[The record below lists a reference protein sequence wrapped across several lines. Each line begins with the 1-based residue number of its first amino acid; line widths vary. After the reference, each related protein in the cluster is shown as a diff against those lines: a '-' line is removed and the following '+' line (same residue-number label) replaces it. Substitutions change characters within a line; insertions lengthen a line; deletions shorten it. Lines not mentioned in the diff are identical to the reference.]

1 VQLAGIH
8 GWSFTNEQVS
18 DTHAFVEVKI
28 AAHQLHPRGAFRIAR
43 TRTVP
48 FDNVILRVE
57 HDGVTGWGEAS
68 PHPYY
73 GASAPRV
80 VRNLERSSGWLRT
93 LSIRSVADIAAA
105 WKESWT
111 QLAPDR
117 AAQCALDLALWDW
130 LARKEGVTV
139 TELAHGHAPKPVT
152 SFATIGLST
161 NEEVDEKIAELEG
174 FPRVKLKSDASA
186 DLEPARR
193 VKEALRCTIAI
204 DANGAWSTKTLP
216 ALSLGFAS
224 LGAEFIE
231 QPVPPA
237 HDRELTRGSY
247 PLPIIAD
254 ESCVLEEDVDR
265 LSGNFDGIN
274 VKLVKCGGLTPALR
288 MVERASTL
296 GMRTMVGCMLETSI
310 LIAAGCVAA
319 QHADF
324 ADLDGA
330 WLLADDPCTG
340 WRFERGILHPPRA
353 LGLGAEPRD
362 RVTRPPA

>member
-1 VQLAGIH
+1 VEIKTAIH
-8 GWSFTNEQVS
+8 R
-18 DTHAFVEVKI
+18 
-28 AAHQLHPRGAFRIAR
+28 LHPRGAFRTAR

-57 HDGVTGWGEAS
+57 RDRVTGWGEAS

-73 GASAPRV
+73 GASAADV
-80 VRNLERSSGWLRT
+80 VRNLESLSGWLRT
-93 LSIRSVADIAAA
+93 LSIRSADDIAAA
-105 WKESWT
+105 WNESWT
-111 QLAPDR
+111 RLQDR

-139 TELAHGHAPKPVT
+139 TELAHGHVPQPIT

-161 NEEVDEKIAELEG
+161 KEELDDKIAELEG
-174 FPRVKLKSDASA
+174 FPRVKIKSDATG

-193 VKEALRCTIAI
+193 VKEELRAAIAI
-204 DANGAWSTKTLP
+204 DANCAWSTSTLP
-216 ALSLGFAS
+216 ALAVGFSS

-231 QPVPPA
+231 QPLPVA
-237 HDRELTRGSY
+237 RDHELIRGSY

-254 ESCVLEEDVDR
+254 ESCVLEEDVAR
-265 LSGNFDGIN
+265 LSLNFDGIN

-288 MVERASTL
+288 MIRRAREL
-296 GMRTMVGCMLETSI
+296 GMRTMVGCMLETSM

-319 QHADF
+319 QKADY

-330 WLLADDPCTG
+330 WLIADDPCTG
-340 WRFERGILHPPRA
+340 WRFERGILHPPQA
-353 LGLGAEPRD
+353 PGLGAEPRG
-362 RVTRPPA
+362 

>member
-1 VQLAGIH
+1 
-8 GWSFTNEQVS
+8 
-18 DTHAFVEVKI
+18 VEIKTAV
-28 AAHQLHPRGAFRIAR
+28 HQLHPRGAFRIAR
-43 TRTVP
+43 KRTVP
-48 FDNVILRVE
+48 FDNVLLRVE

-73 GASAPRV
+73 GASATGV
-80 VRNLERSSGWLRT
+80 VRNLESLSGWLRT
-93 LSIRSVADIAAA
+93 LSIRSVDDIAKA

-111 QLAPDR
+111 QLHPDR

-139 TELAHGHAPKPVT
+139 TELAHGHAPQPVT

-161 NEEVDEKIAELEG
+161 KEELDKKIVELEG
-174 FPRVKLKSDASA
+174 FPRVKIKSDANA
-186 DLEPARR
+186 DLGPARR
-193 VKEALRCTIAI
+193 VKEALRTTIAI
-204 DANGAWSTKTLP
+204 DANCAWSTRTLP
-216 ALSLGFAS
+216 ALSMGFSS

-231 QPVPPA
+231 QPFPDA
-237 HDRELTRGSY
+237 LDRELIRGSY
-247 PLPIIAD
+247 PIPIIAD

-265 LSGNFDGIN
+265 LSLNFDGIN

-288 MVERASTL
+288 MVQRASKL

-319 QHADF
+319 QHADY

-330 WLLADDPCTG
+330 WLIADDPCAG
-340 WRFERGILHPPRA
+340 WRFERGILQPPQA

-362 RVTRPPA
+362 GSG

>member
-1 VQLAGIH
+1 MEIQTAVH
-8 GWSFTNEQVS
+8 R
-18 DTHAFVEVKI
+18 
-28 AAHQLHPRGAFRIAR
+28 LHPRGAFRIAR
-43 TRTVP
+43 QRTVP

-57 HDGVTGWGEAS
+57 HDGVAGWGEAS

-73 GASAPRV
+73 GASAPQV
-80 VRNLERSSGWLRT
+80 VRSLESLSGWLRT
-93 LSIRSVADIAAA
+93 LSIRSVDDIANA

-111 QLAPDR
+111 RLHPDR

-139 TELAHGHAPKPVT
+139 TELAHGHVPRPVT

-161 NEEVDEKIAELEG
+161 TEELDEKIAELEG
-174 FPRVKLKSDASA
+174 FPRVKIKSDAKA

-193 VKEALRCTIAI
+193 VKENLRAAIAI
-204 DANGAWSTKTLP
+204 DANGAWSTKALP
-216 ALSLGFAS
+216 ALCTSFSS

-231 QPVPPA
+231 QPFPDA
-237 HDRELTRGSY
+237 HDRDLIRGSY
-247 PLPIIAD
+247 PIPIVAD

-265 LSGNFDGIN
+265 LARNFDGIN

-288 MVERASTL
+288 MLERASKL
-296 GMRTMVGCMLETSI
+296 GLRTMVGCMVETSI

-319 QHADF
+319 QHADY

-330 WLLADDPCTG
+330 WLIADDPCTG

-353 LGLGAEPRD
+353 FGLGAEPRD
-362 RVTRPPA
+362 

>member
-1 VQLAGIH
+1 
-8 GWSFTNEQVS
+8 
-18 DTHAFVEVKI
+18 VEIKTAV
-28 AAHQLHPRGAFRIAR
+28 HQLHPRGAFRIAR
-43 TRTVP
+43 KRTVP

-73 GASAPRV
+73 GASAPQV
-80 VRNLERSSGWLRT
+80 VRNLESLGGWLRT
-93 LSIRSVADIAAA
+93 LSIRSVDDIAQA
-105 WKESWT
+105 WRESWT
-111 QLAPDR
+111 QLHPDR

-139 TELAHGHAPKPVT
+139 TELAHGHVPQPVT

-161 NEEVDEKIAELEG
+161 KDELDEKIAELEG
-174 FPRVKLKSDASA
+174 FPRVKIKSDATA

-193 VKEALRCTIAI
+193 VKEALRTAIAI
-204 DANGAWSTKTLP
+204 DANGAWSTRTLS
-216 ALSLGFAS
+216 ALSMGFSS

-231 QPVPPA
+231 QPLPDT
-237 HDRELTRGSY
+237 HDRELVRGSY
-247 PLPIIAD
+247 PIPIIAD
-254 ESCVLEEDVDR
+254 ESCTLEEDVDR
-265 LSGNFDGIN
+265 LSLNFDGIN

-288 MVERASTL
+288 MVQRASKL

-319 QHADF
+319 QHADY

-330 WLLADDPCTG
+330 WLIADDPCTG
-340 WRFERGILHPPRA
+340 WRFERGILHPPQT

-362 RVTRPPA
+362 WLPSPRA

>member
-1 VQLAGIH
+1 MVH
-8 GWSFTNEQVS
+8 R
-18 DTHAFVEVKI
+18 
-28 AAHQLHPRGAFRIAR
+28 LHPRGAFRIAR
-43 TRTVP
+43 QRTVP
-48 FDNVILRVE
+48 FDNVVLRLE
-57 HDGVTGWGEAS
+57 HEGVTGWGEAS

-73 GASAPRV
+73 GASAPQV
-80 VRNLERSSGWLRT
+80 VRNLESLGGWLRT
-93 LSIRSVADIAAA
+93 LSIRSVDDIAKA
-105 WKESWT
+105 WTESWT
-111 QLAPDR
+111 RLHDR

-139 TELAHGHAPKPVT
+139 TELAHGHGPHSVT
-152 SFATIGLST
+152 TFATIGLST
-161 NEEVDEKIAELEG
+161 KEELDEKIVELEG
-174 FPRVKLKSDASA
+174 FPRVKIKSDANA

-193 VKEALRCTIAI
+193 VKEELRAAIAV

-216 ALSLGFAS
+216 ELAVRFAS

-231 QPVPPA
+231 QPFPTT
-237 HDRELTRGSY
+237 HDRDLIRGSC
-247 PLPIIAD
+247 PIPIIAD

-265 LSGNFDGIN
+265 LSLNFDGIN

-288 MVERASTL
+288 MVERASKL

-319 QHADF
+319 QHADY

-330 WLLADDPCTG
+330 WLIADDPCAG
-340 WRFERGILHPPRA
+340 WRFERGVLHPPVA

-362 RVTRPPA
+362 ARG

>member
-1 VQLAGIH
+1 MEIKTAV
-8 GWSFTNEQVS
+8 
-18 DTHAFVEVKI
+18 
-28 AAHQLHPRGAFRIAR
+28 HQLHPRGAFRIAR
-43 TRTVP
+43 KRTVP

-73 GASAPRV
+73 GASAAHV
-80 VRNLERSSGWLRT
+80 VRNLESLSGWLRT
-93 LSIRSVADIAAA
+93 LSIRSVDDIAEA

-111 QLAPDR
+111 QLHPDR

-139 TELAHGHAPKPVT
+139 TELAHGHVPQPVT

-161 NEEVDEKIAELEG
+161 KEELDEKIAELEG
-174 FPRVKLKSDASA
+174 FPRVKIKSDANA

-193 VKEALRCTIAI
+193 VKEALRAAIAI
-204 DANGAWSTKTLP
+204 DANGAWSTRTLS
-216 ALSLGFAS
+216 ALSMGFAS

-231 QPVPPA
+231 QPLPDT
-237 HDRELTRGSY
+237 HDREVIRGSY
-247 PLPIIAD
+247 PIPIIAD
-254 ESCVLEEDVDR
+254 ESCTLEEDVDR
-265 LSGNFDGIN
+265 LSLNFDGIN

-288 MVERASTL
+288 MVRRASKL

-319 QHADF
+319 QHADY

-330 WLLADDPCTG
+330 WLAEAIRAAG
-340 WRFERGILHPPRA
+340 WRFERGVAGSSPPRA
-353 LGLGAEPRD
+353 HRSRG
-362 RVTRPPA
+362 

>member
-1 VQLAGIH
+1 MEIKTAI
-8 GWSFTNEQVS
+8 
-18 DTHAFVEVKI
+18 
-28 AAHQLHPRGAFRIAR
+28 HQLHPRGAFRIAR
-43 TRTVP
+43 KRTAP
-48 FDNVILRVE
+48 FDNVILRVQ

-73 GASAPRV
+73 GASAAGV
-80 VRNLERSSGWLRT
+80 VRNLESLSGWLRT
-93 LSIRSVADIAAA
+93 LAIRSVDDIAEA

-130 LARKEGVTV
+130 LARKEGLTV
-139 TELAHGHAPKPVT
+139 TELAHGHVPQPIT

-161 NEEVDEKIAELEG
+161 KEELDEKIAELEG
-174 FPRVKLKSDASA
+174 FPRVKIKSDANA

-193 VKEALRCTIAI
+193 VKQALRTAIAI
-204 DANGAWSTKTLP
+204 DANGAWSTRTLS
-216 ALSLGFAS
+216 ALSMGFSS

-231 QPVPPA
+231 QPLPDT
-237 HDRELTRGSY
+237 HDRELIRGSY
-247 PLPIIAD
+247 PIPIIAD
-254 ESCVLEEDVDR
+254 ESCTLEEDVDR
-265 LSGNFDGIN
+265 LSLNFDGIN

-288 MVERASTL
+288 MVQRASKL
-296 GMRTMVGCMLETSI
+296 GMRTMVGCMLETSV

-319 QHADF
+319 QHADY

-330 WLLADDPCTG
+330 WLIADDPCTG
-340 WRFERGILHPPRA
+340 WRFERGILHPPQA

-362 RVTRPPA
+362 

>member
-1 VQLAGIH
+1 MEIKTAVHRL
-8 GWSFTNEQVS
+8 N
-18 DTHAFVEVKI
+18 
-28 AAHQLHPRGAFRIAR
+28 PRGAFRIAR
-43 TRTVP
+43 KRTVP

-73 GASAPRV
+73 GASAADV
-80 VRNLERSSGWLRT
+80 VRNLESLNGWLRT
-93 LSIRSVADIAAA
+93 LSIRSVNDIAEA

-111 QLAPDR
+111 RLQDR

-139 TELAHGHAPKPVT
+139 TELVHGHAPKPVT

-161 NEEVDEKIAELEG
+161 TEELDKKVAELEG
-174 FPRVKLKSDASA
+174 FPRVKIKSDLNG
-186 DLEPARR
+186 DLETARR
-193 VKEALRCTIAI
+193 AKEELRAAIAI
-204 DANGAWSTKTLP
+204 DANGAWTTSTLP
-216 ALSLGFAS
+216 ALAGAFAS

-231 QPVPPA
+231 QPLPNTQ
-237 HDRELTRGSY
+237 DRDLKRGAY

-254 ESCVLEEDVDR
+254 ESCVLEEDVER
-265 LSGNFDGIN
+265 LSLSFDGIN

-288 MVERASTL
+288 MVRRASDL
-296 GMRTMVGCMLETSI
+296 GLRIMVGCMLETSI

-319 QHADF
+319 QQADY

-330 WLLADDPCTG
+330 WLVADDPCAG
-340 WRFERGILHPPRA
+340 WSFERGILHPPRA
-353 LGLGAEPRD
+353 LGLGAAPRG
-362 RVTRPPA
+362 

>member
-1 VQLAGIH
+1 
-8 GWSFTNEQVS
+8 
-18 DTHAFVEVKI
+18 VEIQTAV
-28 AAHQLHPRGAFRIAR
+28 HRLHPRGAFRIAR
-43 TRTVP
+43 QRTVP

-57 HDGVTGWGEAS
+57 HDGVAGWGEAS

-73 GASAPRV
+73 GASAPQV
-80 VRNLERSSGWLRT
+80 VRSLESLSGWLRT
-93 LSIRSVADIAAA
+93 LSIRSVDDIANA

-111 QLAPDR
+111 RLHPDR

-139 TELAHGHAPKPVT
+139 TELAHGHVPRPVT

-161 NEEVDEKIAELEG
+161 TEELDEKIAELEG
-174 FPRVKLKSDASA
+174 FPRVKIKSDAKA

-193 VKEALRCTIAI
+193 VKENLRAAIAI
-204 DANGAWSTKTLP
+204 DANGAWSTKALP
-216 ALSLGFAS
+216 ALCTSFSS

-231 QPVPPA
+231 QPFPDA
-237 HDRELTRGSY
+237 HDRDLIRGSY
-247 PLPIIAD
+247 PIPIVAD

-265 LSGNFDGIN
+265 LARNFDGIN

-288 MVERASTL
+288 MLERASKL
-296 GMRTMVGCMLETSI
+296 GLRTMVGCMVETSI

-319 QHADF
+319 QHADY

-330 WLLADDPCTG
+330 WLIADDPCTG

-353 LGLGAEPRD
+353 CGLGAEPRD
-362 RVTRPPA
+362 

>member
-1 VQLAGIH
+1 M
-8 GWSFTNEQVS
+8 
-18 DTHAFVEVKI
+18 D
-28 AAHQLHPRGAFRIAR
+28 
-43 TRTVP
+43 
-48 FDNVILRVE
+48 

-73 GASAPRV
+73 GASAAQV
-80 VRNLERSSGWLRT
+80 VSHLESLGGWLRT
-93 LSIRSVADIAAA
+93 LSIRSVDDIAGA

-111 QLAPDR
+111 RLHPDR

-139 TELAHGHAPKPVT
+139 TELAHGHVPRSVT

-161 NEEVDEKIAELEG
+161 KEELDEKIAELEG
-174 FPRVKLKSDASA
+174 FPRVKIKCDATA

-193 VKEALRCTIAI
+193 VKDELRAAIAV
-204 DANGAWSTKTLP
+204 DANAAWSVGTL
-216 ALSLGFAS
+216 LGLATGFS
-224 LGAEFIE
+224 MLGAEFIE
-231 QPVPPA
+231 QPFPDA
-237 HDRELTRGSY
+237 HDRDLIRGSY

-265 LSGNFDGIN
+265 LAGNFDGIN

-288 MVERASTL
+288 MVRRAGKL

-310 LIAAGCVAA
+310 LIAAGCVVA
-319 QHADF
+319 QHADY

-330 WLLADDPCTG
+330 WLIADDPCTG
-340 WRFERGILHPPRA
+340 WRFERGVLHPPIA
-353 LGLGAEPRD
+353 LGLGAEPD
-362 RVTRPPA
+362 A

>member
-1 VQLAGIH
+1 MEIKTAV
-8 GWSFTNEQVS
+8 
-18 DTHAFVEVKI
+18 
-28 AAHQLHPRGAFRIAR
+28 HQLHPRGAFRIAR
-43 TRTVP
+43 KRTVP

-73 GASAPRV
+73 GASAPQV
-80 VRNLERSSGWLRT
+80 VRNLESLSGWLRT
-93 LSIRSVADIAAA
+93 LSIRSVDDIAQA

-111 QLAPDR
+111 QLHPDR

-139 TELAHGHAPKPVT
+139 TELAHGHVPQPVT

-161 NEEVDEKIAELEG
+161 KEELDEKIAELEG
-174 FPRVKLKSDASA
+174 FPRVKIKSDANA

-193 VKEALRCTIAI
+193 VKEALRTAIAI
-204 DANGAWSTKTLP
+204 DANGAWSTRTLS
-216 ALSLGFAS
+216 ALSMGFSS

-231 QPVPPA
+231 QPLPDT
-237 HDRELTRGSY
+237 HDREVIRGSY
-247 PLPIIAD
+247 PIPIIAD

-265 LSGNFDGIN
+265 LSLNFDGIN

-288 MVERASTL
+288 MVQRASKL

-319 QHADF
+319 QHADY

-330 WLLADDPCTG
+330 WLIADDPCAG
-340 WRFERGILHPPRA
+340 WRFERGILHPPQA

-362 RVTRPPA
+362 WLPSPRA

>member
-1 VQLAGIH
+1 
-8 GWSFTNEQVS
+8 
-18 DTHAFVEVKI
+18 VEIQTAV
-28 AAHQLHPRGAFRIAR
+28 HRLHPRGAFRIAR
-43 TRTVP
+43 QRTVP

-57 HDGVTGWGEAS
+57 HDGVAGWGEAS

-73 GASAPRV
+73 GASAPQV
-80 VRNLERSSGWLRT
+80 VRSLESLSGWLRT
-93 LSIRSVADIAAA
+93 LSIRSVDDIANA

-111 QLAPDR
+111 RLHPDR

-139 TELAHGHAPKPVT
+139 TELAHGHVPRPVT

-161 NEEVDEKIAELEG
+161 TEELDEKIAELEG
-174 FPRVKLKSDASA
+174 FPRVKIKSDAKA

-193 VKEALRCTIAI
+193 VKENLRAAIAI
-204 DANGAWSTKTLP
+204 DANGAWSTKALP
-216 ALSLGFAS
+216 ALCTSFSS

-231 QPVPPA
+231 QPFPDA
-237 HDRELTRGSY
+237 HDRDLIRGSY
-247 PLPIIAD
+247 PIPIVAD

-265 LSGNFDGIN
+265 LARNFDGIN

-288 MVERASTL
+288 MLERASKL
-296 GMRTMVGCMLETSI
+296 GLRTMVGCMVETSI

-319 QHADF
+319 QHADY

-330 WLLADDPCTG
+330 WLIADDPCTG

-353 LGLGAEPRD
+353 FGLGAEPRD
-362 RVTRPPA
+362 

>member
-1 VQLAGIH
+1 MEIQTAV
-8 GWSFTNEQVS
+8 
-18 DTHAFVEVKI
+18 
-28 AAHQLHPRGAFRIAR
+28 HQLHPRGAFRIAR
-43 TRTVP
+43 KRTVP

-73 GASAPRV
+73 GASAADV
-80 VRNLERSSGWLRT
+80 VRNLASLSGWLRT
-93 LSIRSVADIAAA
+93 LSIRSADDIAKA

-111 QLAPDR
+111 RLYPDR

-139 TELAHGHAPKPVT
+139 TEVAHGHVPQRVM

-161 NEEVDEKIAELEG
+161 KEELDEKIAELEG
-174 FPRVKLKSDASA
+174 FPRVKIKSDATA

-193 VKEALRCTIAI
+193 VREELRAAIAI
-204 DANGAWSTKTLP
+204 DANCAWSTSTLP
-216 ALSLGFAS
+216 ALSVGFSS

-231 QPVPPA
+231 QPFPIA
-237 HDRELTRGSY
+237 HDRELIRGSY
-247 PLPIIAD
+247 PIPIIAD

-265 LSGNFDGIN
+265 LSLNFDGIN

-288 MVERASTL
+288 MVERASKL
-296 GMRTMVGCMLETSI
+296 GMRAMVGCMLETSI

-319 QHADF
+319 QHADY

-330 WLLADDPCTG
+330 WLIADDPCTG
-340 WRFERGILHPPRA
+340 WRFERGILRPPQA

-362 RVTRPPA
+362 WRL